1 MGVFEMV
8 VLIVLIAT
16 IGEVLKQRVKT
27 RGRMEDL
34 EKRLEDLGVAKQL
47 RRVDNL
53 EERVRTLERIATD
66 TSHRLEREI
75 GEL

>member
-16 IGEVLKQRVKT
+16 IGEVLKHRSKM
-27 RGRMEDL
+27 RGRMDGL
-34 EKRLEDLGVAKQL
+34 EKRLEELGVAKQL
-47 RRVDNL
+47 RRVDEL

-66 TSHRLEREI
+66 RAHRLDREI
-75 GEL
+75 GAL